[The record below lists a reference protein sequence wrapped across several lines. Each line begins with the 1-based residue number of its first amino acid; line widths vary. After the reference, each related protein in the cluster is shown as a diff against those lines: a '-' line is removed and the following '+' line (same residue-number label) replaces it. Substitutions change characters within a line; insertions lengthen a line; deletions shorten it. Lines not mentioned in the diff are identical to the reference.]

1 MDMEQPKKIHNP
13 YGLWIFY
20 GFFMDFRSKSV
31 WIMDFL
37 WNGYEFMILR
47 NMDYGMDMNLV
58 LNPSGPTVCM
68 TV

>member
-1 MDMEQPKKIHNP
+1 MDC
-13 YGLWIFY
+13 
-20 GFFMDFRSKSV
+20 
-31 WIMDFL
+31 L